1 MQCGV
6 PRETAGQARMEPG
19 GNARECARP
28 DDFGFHG
35 MSARKDRSKTPGLRL
50 VLQQA
55 GNIARPS
62 VSAGS
67 D

>member
-1 MQCGV
+1 MRWAV

-19 GNARECARP
+19 RNSRERARP
-28 DDFGFHG
+28 DDFGFYG

-50 VLQQA
+50 VLKQA

-62 VSAGS
+62 VTAGS